1 MFTKHILINYLLK
14 EEEFW
19 FSCNLFGNRFQ
30 NSSTVGYGGVAQ
42 WLGCRSLA
50 VGHWLLIWAVHPA
63 HKGCMLAELGLTL
76 TSSKVVKGMS
86 SLATD
91 FS

>member
-42 WLGCRSLA
+42 LLGCRLLA
-50 VGHWLLIWAVHPA
+50 VNLSCPSGTY
-63 HKGCMLAELGLTL
+63 GLYA
-76 TSSKVVKGMS
+76 S
-86 SLATD
+86 
-91 FS
+91 